1 MIYFDSKI
9 LNPYNFSNKPLIED
23 SKFSKIFKLE
33 FNRKMMKPNQSKYL
47 KEIIDVKRK
56 ELISDEQYFD
66 NFDNKLSTQIKLI
79 KEKWEE
85 VIVKHRDR
93 KNKLILV
100 ILAEAP
106 LSFEK
111 YFYNKAGT
119 FLNGL
124 KNHYT
129 LNKNSE
135 LPEKLL
141 EEGILL
147 LDIYELPIPSDYF
160 RADEENILF
169 DHEYFEERIKKIYG
183 LIGDETRFVFRY
195 KQLFEKKKL
204 YNNPAFEKIKEKLLM
219 SNGEPIS
226 IFIDERSQKINEIV
240 LKVLTNN

>member
-1 MIYFDSKI
+1 
-9 LNPYNFSNKPLIED
+9 
-23 SKFSKIFKLE
+23 
-33 FNRKMMKPNQSKYL
+33 MKQNQLKYL
-47 KEIIDVKRK
+47 KKIIDIKRK
-56 ELISDEQYFD
+56 ELNSLEQYFD

-85 VIVKHRDR
+85 VVAKHGDR
-93 KNKLILV
+93 HDKLRLV

-135 LPEKLL
+135 LPERLL
-141 EEGILL
+141 EERILL
-147 LDIYELPIPSDYF
+147 MDIYELPIPSDYYL
-160 RADEENILF
+160 ADEKNSLY
-169 DHEYFEERIKKIYG
+169 DDEYFEERIKKIHG

-204 YNNPAFEKIKEKLLM
+204 HINSAFEKIKEKLLM

-240 LKVLTNN
+240 KKVLTNN